1 MSISKISFL
10 CSLLLV
16 FFSPRVLLAQNDSPY
31 EREYPVMNYGS
42 AQLQDVVTELQA
54 RMDAGEVSLT
64 FNAERGYLDA
74 ALDALGISS
83 TSQLLVFS
91 RTSLQQPLI
100 SPQSPRAIYFNDST
114 YVAWV
119 QESGLLEVATM
130 DPNLGPVFFTL
141 GQIESEQ
148 PQFNREFRTCLRCH
162 DSLSLT
168 GGGTPRFMMSSNY
181 TGIAGQL
188 VSHEGSIMTTSRTPI
203 SSRWGGWYVT
213 GFHGEQRHLGN
224 VFIQTADDIS
234 DENLATTGNRESLEG
249 LPQIEPYVTPYS
261 DIVALLV
268 IEHQIET
275 QNKIART
282 NFYART
288 LLDEQELSGA
298 EVAEALD
305 VLAEELLESLFMVGQ
320 PSLIDTVEG
329 TSGFTA
335 EFESSGPKDS
345 QGRSLRDLD
354 LQQRLFKYPLSYLVY
369 SSAYKS
375 LPQQIKERVAARME
389 EILTSNG
396 SNDDYKHL
404 SSEDRRA
411 ISEILIETNWSDE

>member
-16 FFSPRVLLAQNDSPY
+16 FFSPRVLLAQNDPPY

-54 RMDAGEVSLT
+54 RMDAGEVSLK

-148 PQFNREFRTCLRCH
+148 PKFNREFRTCLRCH

-203 SSRWGGWYVT
+203 RSRWGGWYVT

-268 IEHQIET
+268 IEHQIEI

-288 LLDEQELSGA
+288 LLDEQELNGA
-298 EVAEALD
+298 EVEEALD
-305 VLAEELLESLFMVGQ
+305 VLAEELIESLFMVGQ

-369 SSAYKS
+369 SNAYKS
-375 LPQQIKERVAARME
+375 LPQQIKGRVAARME

-404 SSEDRRA
+404 SSEDRQA